1 MNEIQREDAGLVLT
15 KEQRRRRRARSV
27 ALGLA
32 LFGMVVLFYIVTV
45 YKLGANVVDRAL

>member
-1 MNEIQREDAGLVLT
+1 MNQLDGEDAGLVLT
-15 KEQRRRRRARSV
+15 KEQQRRRRARSV

-32 LFGMVVLFYIVTV
+32 LFGMVVLFYVVTV